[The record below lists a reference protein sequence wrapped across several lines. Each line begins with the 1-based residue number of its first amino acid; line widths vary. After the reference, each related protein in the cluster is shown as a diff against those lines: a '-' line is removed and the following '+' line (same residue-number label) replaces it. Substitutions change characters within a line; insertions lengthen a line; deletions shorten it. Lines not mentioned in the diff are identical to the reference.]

1 MGMIEQFTAA
11 AYSAIYRDLK
21 DVVEV
26 RSWSR
31 DQSEFTR
38 RPDLSELEIYS
49 FPQTWGS
56 TALGFDGIG
65 GSAMT
70 TALTVVVMHGVE
82 ACVYFGGSFAYRI
95 EDINEAFRADMQRYD
110 MKPVTGARK
119 LYGKSSKTG

>member
-1 MGMIEQFTAA
+1 MIEQFAAA
-11 AYSAIYRDLK
+11 AYSAIHRDLK
-21 DVVEV
+21 DVVEA
-26 RSWSR
+26 RTWSKNK
-31 DQSEFTR
+31 SEFTR

-70 TALTVVVMHGVE
+70 TALTVVVMLGVE

-95 EDINEAFRADMQRYD
+95 EEINDFFRADMQRYD
-110 MKPVTGARK
+110 MKAVTGARK
-119 LYGKSSKTG
+119 LYETSVKTG